1 MIEDVFQEDNVND
14 GDIVWLAQG
23 VTGAG
28 KSCLGNFIF
37 EGDNIFPESEIIL
50 ESETQ
55 SASMKRTKI
64 SDRQLCYIDTPGLG
78 DTQRL
83 GAHQSKAM
91 DIANDAAHLITEL
104 TKIMLMMRAGISSF
118 LIVIPLNVREH
129 SGTLNLLDFMDILGN
144 YWKHSIAVLT
154 HGKCLGRTGQLL
166 EALHCC
172 SDSWEVPWQD
182 RGRAVCQVQT
192 DAGSS
197 KSEAY

>member
-1 MIEDVFQEDNVND
+1 
-14 GDIVWLAQG
+14 
-23 VTGAG
+23 
-28 KSCLGNFIF
+28 
-37 EGDNIFPESEIIL
+37 
-50 ESETQ
+50 
-55 SASMKRTKI
+55 
-64 SDRQLCYIDTPGLG
+64 
-78 DTQRL
+78 
-83 GAHQSKAM
+83 
-91 DIANDAAHLITEL
+91 
-104 TKIMLMMRAGISSF
+104 MMRAGISSF

-154 HGKCLGRTGQLL
+154 HGKCLVRTEEEQYAKFEQMLDHPNWHPWQLL